1 MDTEIISAIG
11 ASGGGLLMQIIQEKW
26 QGEILPRDKILL
38 SILSNFIVAFLL
50 FLLFQFDYTN
60 TSWSDFL
67 SIARNFVISY
77 ITNQVKHITTKD
89 NNNGK

>member
-38 SILSNFIVAFLL
+38 SVLSNFIVAFLL

>member
-38 SILSNFIVAFLL
+38 SIFSNFIVAFLL